1 MTMLRF
7 LGKFEQDKRVMRTL
21 GIAFAAGL
29 LSVTLAGSGY
39 AQKKTTKKTAAKKPA
54 ATQTIVPP
62 LDVRAAREKVTI
74 QSENVNRFVNVLG
87 PIAQGIEELDNAAK
101 TKPLAPKTAE
111 KNDANKQKVIEAIR
125 NLRAGLLVLETEF
138 RTKPVLQK
146 YLPSISGI
154 TDLSAESEDSAI
166 AGKFVASKD
175 PLRDVAKKL
184 ADTLAVLPR

>member
-1 MTMLRF
+1 M
-7 LGKFEQDKRVMRTL
+7 KTL
-21 GIAFAAGL
+21 SIAFAAGL
-29 LSVTLAGSGY
+29 LTVLFAGSGY
-39 AQKKTTKKTAAKKPA
+39 AQKKTTKKPAPKKQAA
-54 ATQTIVPP
+54 ATAIIPP

-74 QSENVNRFVNVLG
+74 QAENVNRFVSVLG
-87 PIAQGIEELDNAAK
+87 PIAQGIEDLDQSAK
-101 TKPLAPKTAE
+101 TKPLPQKTAE
-111 KNDANKQKVIEAIR
+111 KNSANKQKVIEAIR

-146 YLPSISGI
+146 YLVNINGI

-175 PLRDVAKKL
+175 PLRDIAKKL